1 MDCKRNFDLRKKID
15 RMKTLLVYYSY
26 TGNTKIIADMIKE
39 KLDCDVVQLEP
50 KVPFL
55 EEDYQAIVD
64 EYQLNESTKKCV
76 EIEDINVDLKDYDK
90 VIIGTP
96 VWWYT
101 ITPVIREFL
110 RNNDLSQKEVYAFA
124 TNAGWLG
131 RTFKEIE
138 NYCNVKNELNVKFA
152 DDYRKHKC
160 LTSENEIDEW
170 INSIK

>member
-1 MDCKRNFDLRKKID
+1 
-15 RMKTLLVYYSY
+15 MKTLLVYYSY

-39 KLDCDVVQLEP
+39 KLDCDVAQLKP
-50 KVPFL
+50 KTPFL

-64 EYQLNESTKKCV
+64 EYQSNESSKKCV
-76 EIEDINVDLKDYDK
+76 EIEDINVDLSNYDK

-101 ITPVIREFL
+101 ITPVLREFL
-110 RNNDLSQKEVYAFA
+110 KNNDLSQKQVYAFA

-138 NYCNVKNELNVKFA
+138 SYCNVKKELNVQFA
-152 DDYRKHKC
+152 EDYREHKC
-160 LTSENEIDEW
+160 LTSNDEINEF
-170 INSIK
+170 INLIKE

>member
-1 MDCKRNFDLRKKID
+1 
-15 RMKTLLVYYSY
+15 MKTLLVYYSY
-26 TGNTKIIADMIKE
+26 TGNTKIIVDIIKE
-39 KLDCDVVQLEP
+39 KVDCDVVELKP
-50 KVPFL
+50 KTPFL

-64 EYQLNESTKKCV
+64 KYQSNESSKECV
-76 EIEDINVDLKDYDK
+76 EIEDINVDLSNYDK

-101 ITPVIREFL
+101 ITPVLREFL
-110 RNNDLSQKEVYAFA
+110 KNNDLSQKQVYAFA

-138 NYCNVKNELNVKFA
+138 SYCNVKKELNVQFA
-152 DDYRKHKC
+152 EDYREHKC

-170 INSIK
+170 IKSIK

>member
-1 MDCKRNFDLRKKID
+1 
-15 RMKTLLVYYSY
+15 MKTLLVYYSY
-26 TGNTKIIADMIKE
+26 TGNTKIIANIIKE
-39 KLDCDVVQLEP
+39 KLNCDILELKP

-55 EEDYQAIVD
+55 IEDYDAIVN
-64 EYQLNESTKKCV
+64 EYQSNESTKKCV

-90 VIIGTP
+90 VIIGTS

-110 RNNDLSQKEVYAFA
+110 KKYDLSNKEVYAFA

-138 NYCNVKNELNVKFA
+138 SYCHVESELNIQFTE
-152 DDYRKHKC
+152 DWREHKC
-160 LTSENEIDEW
+160 LSSNDEIKEF
-170 INSIK
+170 IESIL

>member
-1 MDCKRNFDLRKKID
+1 
-15 RMKTLLVYYSY
+15 MKNLLVYYSY

-39 KLDCDVVQLEP
+39 KIDCDVVQLQP
-50 KVPFL
+50 KTPFL

-64 EYQLNESTKKCV
+64 EYQSNESSKKCV
-76 EIEDINVDLKDYDK
+76 EIEDIDVDLSNYDK

-101 ITPVIREFL
+101 ITPVLREFL
-110 RNNDLSQKEVYAFA
+110 KNNDLSQKQVYAFA

-131 RTFKEIE
+131 RTFKEIKS
-138 NYCNVKNELNVKFA
+138 YCDVKKELNVQFTE
-152 DDYRKHKC
+152 DYREHKC

-170 INSIK
+170 IKSIK